1 MSNNP
6 FAEIKPEGL
15 TSEVAAAI
23 NVLKAVL
30 VANSN
35 RSEAY
40 DAAQSLSSVTEKLRG
55 LGA

>member
-15 TSEVAAAI
+15 TIEVAAAV

-30 VANSN
+30 VANNSK
-35 RSEAY
+35 SEAFA
-40 DAAQSLSSVTEKLRG
+40 AAQSLGEVTEKLRA
-55 LGA
+55 LNA